1 MQIKK
6 EFGNQ
11 FSVKLS
17 GYELASLISS
27 ARWIVEGSKGEFPE
41 EALHNLKR
49 LLKNY
54 DSAATK
60 LYDQNST
67 K

>member
-6 EFGNQ
+6 EFGNR
-11 FSVKLS
+11 FSVELS

-27 ARWIVEGSKGEFPE
+27 ARWITEGSKGEFPE
-41 EALHNLKR
+41 EALQNLKR

-54 DSAATK
+54 DKAAEQ
-60 LYDQNST
+60 LYDHKPT